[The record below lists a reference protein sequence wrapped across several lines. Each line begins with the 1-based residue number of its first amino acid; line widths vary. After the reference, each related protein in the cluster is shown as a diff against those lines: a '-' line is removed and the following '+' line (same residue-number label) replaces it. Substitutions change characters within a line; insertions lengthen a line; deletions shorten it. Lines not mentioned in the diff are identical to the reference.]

1 MGTLEDNHG
10 TKPLMSISLG
20 DVAGTIAALAFV
32 VLVLR
37 MGSVV
42 GKAGKVLDETRAGV
56 REITD
61 ETVPLLREVT
71 ETVAATGQQVARLD
85 TISSN
90 VATMTTNVSA
100 LTSVATATVGRP
112 LIKIA
117 AFTYGVRSAVE
128 VRRLKPRGN
137 GGGRS

>member
-1 MGTLEDNHG
+1 M
-10 TKPLMSISLG
+10 KVSLG
-20 DVAGTIAALAFV
+20 DIAGMIAALAFV

-37 MGSVV
+37 MGAVV
-42 GKAGKVLDETRAGV
+42 GKAGKVLDETRASV

-71 ETVAATGQQVARLD
+71 DTVAATGQQVARLD
-85 TISSN
+85 AISSS
-90 VATMTTNVSA
+90 VGTMVTNLSA

-117 AFTYGVRSAVE
+117 AFSYGMRSAVWS
-128 VRRLKPRGN
+128 RRVKPLTKA
-137 GGGRS
+137 GGGS

>member
-1 MGTLEDNHG
+1 
-10 TKPLMSISLG
+10 MSVSLG
-20 DVAGTIAALAFV
+20 DLAGMIAALAFV

-37 MGSVV
+37 IGSVV
-42 GKAGKVLDETRAGV
+42 DKAGKVLDETRAGV

-71 ETVAATGQQVARLD
+71 DTVAATNQQLARID

-112 LIKIA
+112 LVKIA
-117 AFTYGVRSAVE
+117 AFSYGVRSAVDA
-128 VRRLKPRGN
+128 RRTKPLNESGD
-137 GGGRS
+137 RS

>member
-1 MGTLEDNHG
+1 
-10 TKPLMSISLG
+10 MSVSLG
-20 DVAGTIAALAFV
+20 DLAGMIAALAFV

-71 ETVAATGQQVARLD
+71 DTVAATNQQLARLD

-117 AFTYGVRSAVE
+117 AFSYGVRSAVDS
-128 VRRLKPRGN
+128 RRGKPLN
-137 GGGRS
+137 KVEGRS

>member
-1 MGTLEDNHG
+1 
-10 TKPLMSISLG
+10 MSVSLG
-20 DVAGTIAALAFV
+20 DIAGMIAALAFV
-32 VLVLR
+32 LLVLR
-37 MGSVV
+37 TGAVI

-71 ETVAATGQQVARLD
+71 DTVAATNAQIGRLD

-90 VATMTTNVSA
+90 VATMSTNVSA

-112 LIKIA
+112 LIKVA
-117 AFTYGVRSAVE
+117 AFSYGVRSALDL
-128 VRRLKPRGN
+128 RRGKTPLNKL
-137 GGGRS
+137 GGGS

>member
-1 MGTLEDNHG
+1 M
-10 TKPLMSISLG
+10 KVSLG
-20 DVAGTIAALAFV
+20 DIAGTIAALAFV
-32 VLVLR
+32 LLVLR

-71 ETVAATGQQVARLD
+71 DTVAATGQQIARLD

-90 VATMTTNVSA
+90 VAAMTTNVSA
-100 LTSVATATVGRP
+100 LTSVATATIGRP
-112 LIKIA
+112 LIKLA
-117 AFTYGVRSAVE
+117 AFTYGVRAAVE
-128 VRRLKPRGN
+128 VRRRGPLTKV
-137 GGGRS
+137 GGRS

>member
-1 MGTLEDNHG
+1 
-10 TKPLMSISLG
+10 MSVSLG
-20 DVAGTIAALAFV
+20 DIAGMIAALAFV
-32 VLVLR
+32 LFVLR

-71 ETVAATGQQVARLD
+71 DTVAATGQQLSRLD

-117 AFTYGVRSAVE
+117 AFSYGVRSAVE
-128 VRRLKPRGN
+128 GHRLKPVDRAQKV
-137 GGGRS
+137 GGRS

>member
-1 MGTLEDNHG
+1 M
-10 TKPLMSISLG
+10 
-20 DVAGTIAALAFV
+20 IAALAFV
-32 VLVLR
+32 LLVLR
-37 MGSVV
+37 IGSVV

-71 ETVAATGQQVARLD
+71 DTVAATGQQIARLD

-90 VATMTTNVSA
+90 VATMSTNVSA

-128 VRRLKPRGN
+128 MRRLKPPN
-137 GGGRS
+137 KVGGLP

>member
-1 MGTLEDNHG
+1 
-10 TKPLMSISLG
+10 MSVSLG
-20 DVAGTIAALAFV
+20 DLAGMIAALAFV

-37 MGSVV
+37 MGAVV

-71 ETVAATGQQVARLD
+71 STVAATNQQLARLD
-85 TISSN
+85 TISAN
-90 VATMTTNVSA
+90 VATMATNVSA

-117 AFTYGVRSAVE
+117 AFSYGVRSAVGS
-128 VRRLKPRGN
+128 RRTKPLN
-137 GGGRS
+137 TVGGRS

>member
-1 MGTLEDNHG
+1 M
-10 TKPLMSISLG
+10 KVSLG
-20 DVAGTIAALAFV
+20 DIAGMVAALAFV
-32 VLVLR
+32 GLVLR

-61 ETVPLLREVT
+61 QTVPLLREVT
-71 ETVAATGQQVARLD
+71 DTVAATGQQVARLD

-100 LTSVATATVGRP
+100 LTSVVVATVGRP

-117 AFTYGVRSAVE
+117 AVTYGVRSAVGS
-128 VRRLKPRGN
+128 RGLKPPARRGD
-137 GGGRS
+137 RS

>member
-1 MGTLEDNHG
+1 M
-10 TKPLMSISLG
+10 KVSLG
-20 DVAGTIAALAFV
+20 DIAGTIAALAFV

-71 ETVAATGQQVARLD
+71 DTVAATSQQVARLD

-100 LTSVATATVGRP
+100 LTSVAAATVGRP

-128 VRRLKPRGN
+128 VRRSKPLN
-137 GGGRS
+137 KAGGRS

>member
-1 MGTLEDNHG
+1 
-10 TKPLMSISLG
+10 MSVSLG
-20 DVAGTIAALAFV
+20 DIAGMIAALAFV

-37 MGSVV
+37 MGAVV

-71 ETVAATGQQVARLD
+71 DTVAATGQQVARLD

-90 VATMTTNVSA
+90 IATMTTNVSA
-100 LTSVATATVGRP
+100 LTSVVTATVGRP

-117 AFTYGVRSAVE
+117 AFSYGVRSAVD
-128 VRRLKPRGN
+128 VRRVKPPN
-137 GGGRS
+137 KGGGRP

>member
-1 MGTLEDNHG
+1 
-10 TKPLMSISLG
+10 MSVSLG
-20 DVAGTIAALAFV
+20 DLAGMIAALAFV
-32 VLVLR
+32 LLVLR

-71 ETVAATGQQVARLD
+71 DTVAATSQQLARLD

-117 AFTYGVRSAVE
+117 AFSYGVRSAVDS
-128 VRRLKPRGN
+128 RRAKPLNKVGD
-137 GGGRS
+137 RS